1 MMPGFGRMR
10 RWGGLRYM
18 ILYMLRDSPLNGA
31 EIMEKSESVSMGWWR
46 PSPGSI
52 YPMLNSMVEEGFVVK
67 RDDGRYAIT
76 QRGVD
81 EISGW
86 GMPHQRQ
93 HSVEGAVEELES
105 NLTYLED
112 LPAEKVGPF
121 AARVK
126 RIGEKAQKLGSRS
139 ERT

>member
-18 ILYMLRDSPLNGA
+18 ILYQLRDTPLNGV
-31 EIMEKSESVSMGWWR
+31 EIMEKTENMSMGWWR

-52 YPMLNSMVEEGFVVK
+52 YPMLNSLVEESFIVK

-76 QRGVD
+76 QRGIE

-86 GMPHQRQ
+86 GMPHQGQ
-93 HSVEGAVEELES
+93 HSVERAVEELEN

-112 LPAEKVGPF
+112 SPPDKVAPF
-121 AARVK
+121 ATRVK
-126 RIGEKAQKLGSRS
+126 RIGERAQKLGSRS
-139 ERT
+139 